1 MKIDLCKLFGVAEG
15 EEFKFE
21 GYEYTYIIK
30 KQFLYILN
38 EDRYSHLEVN
48 DLINKEIIKLPKK
61 KKFSDDEL
69 CILRNIDKKYKWI
82 ARDESGSLCIF
93 DEKPKK
99 SEEMWDN
106 VTHSDFIELN
116 CYNHLF
122 NSIQWE
128 DEEPICI
135 DEYVQRQVSQMSIV
149 LSGICPK
156 CKANCTDWLNKKCP
170 NCGYIGLP
178 INDE

>member
-1 MKIDLCKLFGVAEG
+1 MKIDLCKLFGVEEG
-15 EEFKFE
+15 EEFKIK

-48 DLINKEIIKLPKK
+48 DLINKEIIRLPKK
-61 KKFSDDEL
+61 KQFTDDEL

-82 ARDESGSLCIF
+82 ARDKSGSLCIF

-106 VTHSDFIELN
+106 VTNSDFIELN
-116 CYNHLF
+116 CYNSLF
-122 NSIQWE
+122 NSIHGE
-128 DEEPICI
+128 DEEPIRI
-135 DEYVQRQVSQMSIV
+135 DDYVEIKESV
-149 LSGICPK
+149 
-156 CKANCTDWLNKKCP
+156 
-170 NCGYIGLP
+170 
-178 INDE
+178 